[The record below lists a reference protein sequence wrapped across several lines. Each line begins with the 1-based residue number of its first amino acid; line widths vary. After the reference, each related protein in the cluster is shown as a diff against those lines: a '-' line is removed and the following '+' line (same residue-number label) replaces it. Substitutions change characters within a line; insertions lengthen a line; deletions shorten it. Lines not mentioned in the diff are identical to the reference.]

1 MDFSPFVYEN
11 LQALKTDNRNAVS
24 SKTDD
29 YTDMDGPRD
38 ETCTI
43 AGGIEGF
50 STKKTT
56 MHESS
61 TLVKPKIQEMRTTRH
76 TSLILLTHGIVPLH
90 VKKGKII
97 PRH

>member
-1 MDFSPFVYEN
+1 MMSYLLARSIATCQPLNSVRDCCLMDFSPFVYEN

-50 STKKTT
+50 STQKTT

-61 TLVKPKIQEMRTTRH
+61 TLVKPKI
-76 TSLILLTHGIVPLH
+76 
-90 VKKGKII
+90 
-97 PRH
+97 